1 MALDKESKT
10 LGKKQYHIHLKPGDI
25 GKYVL
30 LPGDPA
36 RSDRVANIW
45 TMQSSLQITANTE
58 PLPVITRES
67 GFL

>member
-10 LGKKQYHIHLKPGDI
+10 LGKKRGISENMFFFREIRHALTAWQ
-25 GKYVL
+25 
-30 LPGDPA
+30 
-36 RSDRVANIW
+36 NIW

-58 PLPVITRES
+58 PLPVIIRES

>member
-10 LGKKQYHIHLKPGDI
+10 LGKKQYHIFFFREIRHALT
-25 GKYVL
+25 
-30 LPGDPA
+30 A
-36 RSDRVANIW
+36 WQNIW